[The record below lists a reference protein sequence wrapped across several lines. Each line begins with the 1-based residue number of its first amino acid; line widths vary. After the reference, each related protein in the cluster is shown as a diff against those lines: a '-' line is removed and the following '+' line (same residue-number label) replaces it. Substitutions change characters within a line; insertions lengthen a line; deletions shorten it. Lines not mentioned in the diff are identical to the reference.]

1 MQKIF
6 SLGRSKILFLLFVAW
21 SAVLIYRLFELSV
34 IQREKYLEEGRR
46 LAFRKAVIPASRG
59 KFFDRDG
66 IQLAWTERC
75 YDLAVKGDRGLQGKK
90 KERILQ
96 MLEEIISGDLKMQGN
111 VFDDDKGGVV
121 VRNLSP
127 ETMDTIRER
136 MSGIASFVVKP
147 RLERRYVDYREVR
160 ELLGNVR
167 KTENGGMTGFSGLEK
182 ENDAALSGTDGEY
195 SVMIDRNGN
204 IIRGTLNLEKEMLP
218 GKDIYLESSI
228 GEILGQ

>member
-1 MQKIF
+1 
-6 SLGRSKILFLLFVAW
+6 
-21 SAVLIYRLFELSV
+21 
-34 IQREKYLEEGRR
+34 
-46 LAFRKAVIPASRG
+46 
-59 KFFDRDG
+59 
-66 IQLAWTERC
+66 
-75 YDLAVKGDRGLQGKK
+75 
-90 KERILQ
+90 
-96 MLEEIISGDLKMQGN
+96 MQGN
-111 VFDDDKGGVV
+111 VFDDDKGGVI